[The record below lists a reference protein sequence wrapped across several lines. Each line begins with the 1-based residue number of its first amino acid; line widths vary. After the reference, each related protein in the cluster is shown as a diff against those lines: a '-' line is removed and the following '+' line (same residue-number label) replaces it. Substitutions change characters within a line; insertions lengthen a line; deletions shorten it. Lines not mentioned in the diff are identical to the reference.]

1 MCFQRFHIKE
11 GVGNF
16 CKLSM
21 PLHRIEK
28 RLYTYFYRNPP
39 MSRSGELKYVR
50 ISNIIRDD
58 IKAGK
63 YKVGEIIPSQQDL
76 AQRFQ
81 VNRATIKLAEDILE
95 QEGYIQCI
103 PSVGAV
109 VKALSKEKTLVGY
122 LVSNLKDPFH
132 IEVIREL
139 DTILQNH
146 NAAVVVSEG
155 RSAKRLISMGATKII
170 KAGQLWNTSDEDT
183 VKTVYL
189 GYANPRLNCVTVNN
203 EKGMQLLY
211 NYLKG
216 LGHERISYLSTSIE
230 AIDEFDIRYKNLM
243 DICPQKTASYIS
255 ENAFFV
261 ENYSEKELTGVLHE
275 IFHQKN
281 RPTALIC
288 SSDWLAIEII
298 EYAEQLKISI
308 PEDISIVGFDNIFIS
323 NRINVPLTTV
333 SFPLDKAADAIVR
346 ILFNS
351 KTIKPIQT
359 VIEPELII
367 RQSAAKAPAT

>member
-1 MCFQRFHIKE
+1 
-11 GVGNF
+11 
-16 CKLSM
+16 
-21 PLHRIEK
+21 
-28 RLYTYFYRNPP
+28 